1 MKLKLFLIF
10 LFSLVF
16 LVNLYFSCLSSNPFV
31 RYQRQLLSLSAGDR
45 YFARLQLWYLLAKS
59 GDWPAAAGL
68 EAKLDPIDISKFR
81 EDNYP
86 PELKKRLNVLV
97 VKPNKTAEDWL
108 ELARIQIKLSFLSD
122 ALNSLSHA
130 KLLDPVRDDINLFY
144 SQLSL

>member
-1 MKLKLFLIF
+1 VKLKLFLLF
-10 LFSLVF
+10 LLSLVF
-16 LVNLYFSCLSSNPFV
+16 FINLYFSYLSPNPFV
-31 RYQRQLLSLSAGDR
+31 HYQRQLLSLSAGDR

-59 GDWPAAAGL
+59 GDWSAASRL
-68 EAKLDPIDISKFR
+68 EAKLDPIDISQFKQ
-81 EDNYP
+81 NYYP

-108 ELARIQIKLSFLSD
+108 ELARIQIKLSYLSD

-144 SQLSL
+144 SQLF